1 MTIQIPQGAK
11 TMQLFDMNIDIPEG
25 KTYIDIDDNFL
36 QNKYNQFMQNN
47 QQQNN
52 FNSQEELA
60 LDGKPMSMYQAPQV
74 SQNEP
79 QEQGV
84 WSKINK
90 GLEDFNNLIDPKRMI
105 SEGLDYL
112 SPRVTSGEEGV
123 RQKIED
129 ATNQISGGLLARN
142 FTSLD
147 NEEQKEIFQIA
158 YDEIKKLG
166 YEPFLEINNGD
177 YKYIGVDKNGKEV
190 EFTPSF
196 RNTLASTKNELAFSV
211 AGGYAGSL
219 AKTAGQTIAKKAL
232 NYFAPSAIGAGSG
245 AVSDLH
251 SQSNNTG
258 IEVSH
263 IDYAKRFGSAAAED
277 ALAGAVVGSAIK
289 GIGKTYKSVGDLISS
304 VKTGAQ
310 AGKDMI
316 DGMAVKGG
324 NLGNR
329 VIDKISKTD
338 IPVVGKFTD
347 GGLQNAETIFNNLTK
362 NVENKKQID
371 ELIAKENPTY
381 LENGKPTIE
390 ILKNIVEQGLNK
402 NNPQFI
408 QDSAKRTSAIL
419 KNISNS
425 LQGVPTTQRREVLLK
440 AAQAYPEIGSFLD
453 DVLKADKDASI
464 SFLNM
469 IKGQDEVFKNKTGL
483 NGEFD
488 YKAWQKDNHAYE
500 NRINQEYGSAISK
513 LDQLNNGNIVL
524 TSEDLAKL
532 ENFKNNN
539 FLEQD
544 VKNNIQSYLDE
555 IKGKEVSAEQI
566 FGLRT
571 AINKQLNTGNKTYN
585 TKQAYGIVKEI
596 LDDALIR
603 NASNKVLAKEILDNA
618 NKNFALKEN
627 FKESYLGMMKPQET
641 KEGLTDRL
649 VKGLRNINEDKN
661 LENAFKGMNEQ
672 ERLANETHVMN
683 SLLEKHRIEGVG
695 YDFKSLAKD
704 LEDVNFSSKKIK
716 DAKDVINTYALIY
729 NNNRDLIMTALASSG
744 KKTNSSIATTIH
756 GVFDRILI
764 SGIFARLHALAPFM
778 KSAKEQALRNQIL
791 DAIKLAKTNKEV
803 ISNLKNIKIAD
814 QEQSRI
820 FKDALDNYIKVDKEQ
835 NKILKDALIKE
846 GVIKG
851 DNFFMDKADP
861 KDNSLRFI
869 GKNDKEYTINKD
881 VRNEWMKT
889 FNLKNIDDEYIP
901 NIPKEAKIALK
912 DREIKLTKGSLLKL
926 IEKDR
931 IKYIPHIKET
941 LESPQAILKD
951 KDDFIFI
958 KNIDNQ
964 TYFTSIGK
972 DYETHLT
979 IISNSPKKQ
988 NNIRNKIKNAE
999 VVYYNNAR
1007 ALPTSRASSETNQVS
1022 FSDKHSTQA
1031 KHKESLEKYNR
1042 NFYLKHYKDFI
1053 DKSENKK
1060 IFFKYNFGDFLDI
1073 KKLEKSLEKYKESKP
1088 QEIKYKE
1095 LKRGYILDD
1104 LLNVDEDVSYAVV
1117 NKDDLKPSLTRS
1129 LSQFRNKHS
1138 NSTISDIRNSFNE
1151 REHFKESSNFDG
1163 IPTITKDGLVIAGN
1177 HRTTAIRDL
1186 KGENLARYIK
1196 QAKRVYGEDVFKG
1209 FDENKAMIV
1218 RILDKNDD
1226 DTIIRLSKLSNDG
1239 RLSDESEK
1247 LQALGAKYKEKLLK
1261 IENSKINTEKE
1272 LMNFLGS
1279 RDILESKRAL
1289 LDHLMPNIN
1298 DALLSWERRSGGDTE
1313 FSKILNDNAL
1323 NLLHLK
1329 QALNKNKVFKDNGNN
1344 FFSLFK
1350 RAIESINQSNVYKN
1364 NNELY
1369 DIIKKYTEPSLNFEK
1384 EFISSNKDLQ
1394 ADILGFIIKYNDTLT
1409 NPSEAFGNKI
1419 KKAIEFI
1426 YDNDSFSLFNNIKLS
1441 NYDVLNQMLNI
1452 NITNSIKYQELLNK
1466 AIDNLS
1472 DEKNI
1477 IKKLNENIKNKKSVK
1492 QRLDEKIQD
1501 DKKAREDILKRYDN
1515 FLKENKDNKLDFLDK
1530 MNLNTI
1536 EYNLT
1541 RQMIVNAKE
1550 STNKGVKKDIPS
1562 DLRGKIEK
1570 ELNIQPLKEFGE
1582 NYTEYYHDGKGA
1594 LQKLL
1599 IEKQG
1604 QVAGA
1609 FHRKD
1614 LGDIDLVWG
1623 EVTDKIKHKGYG
1635 LAHIIDKH
1643 PELDLKLIS
1652 DIVDKGKLNNQNN
1665 IRYRIEYKNYIIGLS
1680 SEYKK
1685 GNKRTFIITAFER
1698 YKG

>member
-112 SPRVTSGEEGV
+112 SPKVTSGEEGA

-147 NEEQKEIFQIA
+147 NEEQKQIFQIA

-190 EFTPSF
+190 DFTPSF

-258 IEVSH
+258 IEASYM
-263 IDYAKRFGSAAAED
+263 DYAKRFGSAAAED

-329 VIDKISKTD
+329 VIDKITQKD
-338 IPVVGKFTD
+338 IPVIGKFTD

-419 KNISNS
+419 KNISNA

-500 NRINQEYGSAISK
+500 NRIKQEYGSAISK
-513 LDQLNNGNIVL
+513 LDELNNGKIVL

-555 IKGKEVSAEQI
+555 IKGKEVSADQI

-603 NASNKVLAKEILDNA
+603 NASDKVLAKEILDNA

-672 ERLANETHVMN
+672 ERLANETHAMN

-716 DAKDVINTYALIY
+716 DAKDVINAYALIY

-744 KKTNSSIATTIH
+744 KKTNSSMATTIQ

-764 SGIFARLHALAPFM
+764 SGIFARLHALAPFL

-791 DAIKLAKTNKEV
+791 DALRLAKTNKEV

-814 QEQSRI
+814 KEQSRI

-869 GKNDKEYTINKD
+869 GKNGKEYTINKD

-988 NNIRNKIKNAE
+988 NNIKNKMKNAE

-1007 ALPTSRASSETNQVS
+1007 ALPTSRASSETKQVS
-1022 FSDKHSTQA
+1022 FSNENSTQA
-1031 KHKESLEKYNR
+1031 KP
-1042 NFYLKHYKDFI
+1042 
-1053 DKSENKK
+1053 KK
-1060 IFFKYNFGDFLDI
+1060 NLMDDI
-1073 KKLEKSLEKYKESKP
+1073 K
-1088 QEIKYKE
+1088 
-1095 LKRGYILDD
+1095 D
-1104 LLNVDEDVSYAVV
+1104 
-1117 NKDDLKPSLTRS
+1117 
-1129 LSQFRNKHS
+1129 
-1138 NSTISDIRNSFNE
+1138 
-1151 REHFKESSNFDG
+1151 
-1163 IPTITKDGLVIAGN
+1163 
-1177 HRTTAIRDL
+1177 
-1186 KGENLARYIK
+1186 
-1196 QAKRVYGEDVFKG
+1196 
-1209 FDENKAMIV
+1209 
-1218 RILDKNDD
+1218 
-1226 DTIIRLSKLSNDG
+1226 
-1239 RLSDESEK
+1239 
-1247 LQALGAKYKEKLLK
+1247 
-1261 IENSKINTEKE
+1261 
-1272 LMNFLGS
+1272 
-1279 RDILESKRAL
+1279 
-1289 LDHLMPNIN
+1289 NI
-1298 DALLSWERRSGGDTE
+1298 
-1313 FSKILNDNAL
+1313 
-1323 NLLHLK
+1323 
-1329 QALNKNKVFKDNGNN
+1329 KNKE
-1344 FFSLFK
+1344 
-1350 RAIESINQSNVYKN
+1350 IEK
-1364 NNELY
+1364 
-1369 DIIKKYTEPSLNFEK
+1369 
-1384 EFISSNKDLQ
+1384 
-1394 ADILGFIIKYNDTLT
+1394 
-1409 NPSEAFGNKI
+1409 
-1419 KKAIEFI
+1419 
-1426 YDNDSFSLFNNIKLS
+1426 
-1441 NYDVLNQMLNI
+1441 
-1452 NITNSIKYQELLNK
+1452 
-1466 AIDNLS
+1466 
-1472 DEKNI
+1472 
-1477 IKKLNENIKNKKSVK
+1477 KNKKSVK
-1492 QRLDEKIQD
+1492 QRLDEKIQN
-1501 DKKAREDILKRYDN
+1501 DKKASEDILKRYDN
-1515 FLKENKDNKLDFLDK
+1515 FLKENKDYNFDFLDN
-1530 MNLNTI
+1530 MNLNTV

-1541 RQMIVNAKE
+1541 RQMIINAKE

-1562 DLRGKIEK
+1562 ALRGKIEQ

-1623 EVTDKIKHKGYG
+1623 DG
-1635 LAHIIDKH
+1635 
-1643 PELDLKLIS
+1643 
-1652 DIVDKGKLNNQNN
+1652 NF
-1665 IRYRIEYKNYIIGLS
+1665 GLS
-1680 SEYKK
+1680 HIVNRREEDFIKQGLNKIEAKNKALNFIKEIENIINNGNVKK
-1685 GNKRTFIITAFER
+1685 GNNRAFIDVKNSRVMVALDYKGKDKKWIITAYNF
-1698 YKG
+1698 Y

>member
-60 LDGKPMSMYQAPQV
+60 LDGKPMSMYQALQV

-129 ATNQISGGLLARN
+129 ATNQVSGGLLPRI
-142 FTSLD
+142 FTSPS
-147 NEEQKEIFQIA
+147 NEEQKQIFQIA

-190 EFTPSF
+190 DFTPSF

-251 SQSNNTG
+251 SQSQNTG
-258 IEVSH
+258 IEASYM
-263 IDYAKRFGSAAAED
+263 DYAKRFGSAAAED
-277 ALAGAVVGSAIK
+277 ALAGAVVGSVIK

-316 DGMAVKGG
+316 DGMAVNGR
-324 NLGNR
+324 NLSNR
-329 VIDKISKTD
+329 AVDKFTQKD
-338 IPVVGKFTD
+338 IPIVGKFTD

-362 NVENKKQID
+362 NVENKKQLD
-371 ELIAKENPTY
+371 ELIAKENPIY

-390 ILKNIVEQGLNK
+390 AIRSMVEQGLNQ

-419 KNISNS
+419 KNISNA
-425 LQGVPTTQRREVLLK
+425 LQGVPTTQRREILLK
-440 AAQAYPEIGSFLD
+440 SAQAYPEIGSFLD

-464 SFLNM
+464 SFLNI
-469 IKGQDEVFKNKTGL
+469 IKEQDEIFKNKTGL

-488 YKAWQKDNHAYE
+488 YKAWQKDNHTYE
-500 NRINQEYGSAISK
+500 NRINREYGDAIGK
-513 LDQLNNGNIVL
+513 LDELNNGKIVL
-524 TSEDLAKL
+524 TNEDLAKL
-532 ENFKNNN
+532 EKFKNNN

-603 NASNKVLAKEILDNA
+603 NASDKTLAKEILDNA

-661 LENAFKGMNEQ
+661 LENAFKGMNKQ
-672 ERLANETHVMN
+672 ERLANETHTMN
-683 SLLEKHRIEGVG
+683 ALLEKHRIEDIG

-704 LEDVNFSSKKIK
+704 LEDVEFSSQKLK
-716 DAKDVINTYALIY
+716 DVKGVINTYALIY

-744 KKTNSSIATTIH
+744 KKTNSSIATTIQ

-764 SGIFARLHALAPFM
+764 SGIFARIHALAPFL

-814 QEQSRI
+814 KEQSRI

-861 KDNSLRFI
+861 SKAKSDLNVKISVSPNVRNLAKLTNDEIIADLEYLANKHNEMFKKPSDVFKLIKEIKENPTFFYKNNRMDIALIAKRLNDNKLGKLGVNKDTGEVRHITKVKEKDLARLEKVSKKNTKENVGIIQTFIQPGSKNENSLN
-869 GKNDKEYTINKD
+869 G
-881 VRNEWMKT
+881 
-889 FNLKNIDDEYIP
+889 LP
-901 NIPKEAKIALK
+901 NI
-912 DREIKLTKGSLLKL
+912 
-926 IEKDR
+926 
-931 IKYIPHIKET
+931 
-941 LESPQAILKD
+941 
-951 KDDFIFI
+951 
-958 KNIDNQ
+958 
-964 TYFTSIGK
+964 
-972 DYETHLT
+972 
-979 IISNSPKKQ
+979 SN
-988 NNIRNKIKNAE
+988 
-999 VVYYNNAR
+999 
-1007 ALPTSRASSETNQVS
+1007 
-1022 FSDKHSTQA
+1022 STQA
-1031 KHKESLEKYNR
+1031 KP
-1042 NFYLKHYKDFI
+1042 
-1053 DKSENKK
+1053 KK
-1060 IFFKYNFGDFLDI
+1060 NLMEDI
-1073 KKLEKSLEKYKESKP
+1073 K
-1088 QEIKYKE
+1088 
-1095 LKRGYILDD
+1095 
-1104 LLNVDEDVSYAVV
+1104 
-1117 NKDDLKPSLTRS
+1117 
-1129 LSQFRNKHS
+1129 
-1138 NSTISDIRNSFNE
+1138 
-1151 REHFKESSNFDG
+1151 
-1163 IPTITKDGLVIAGN
+1163 
-1177 HRTTAIRDL
+1177 
-1186 KGENLARYIK
+1186 
-1196 QAKRVYGEDVFKG
+1196 
-1209 FDENKAMIV
+1209 
-1218 RILDKNDD
+1218 
-1226 DTIIRLSKLSNDG
+1226 
-1239 RLSDESEK
+1239 
-1247 LQALGAKYKEKLLK
+1247 
-1261 IENSKINTEKE
+1261 
-1272 LMNFLGS
+1272 
-1279 RDILESKRAL
+1279 
-1289 LDHLMPNIN
+1289 
-1298 DALLSWERRSGGDTE
+1298 
-1313 FSKILNDNAL
+1313 
-1323 NLLHLK
+1323 
-1329 QALNKNKVFKDNGNN
+1329 
-1344 FFSLFK
+1344 
-1350 RAIESINQSNVYKN
+1350 
-1364 NNELY
+1364 
-1369 DIIKKYTEPSLNFEK
+1369 
-1384 EFISSNKDLQ
+1384 
-1394 ADILGFIIKYNDTLT
+1394 
-1409 NPSEAFGNKI
+1409 
-1419 KKAIEFI
+1419 
-1426 YDNDSFSLFNNIKLS
+1426 
-1441 NYDVLNQMLNI
+1441 
-1452 NITNSIKYQELLNK
+1452 
-1466 AIDNLS
+1466 
-1472 DEKNI
+1472 
-1477 IKKLNENIKNKKSVK
+1477 ENIEAKEVEKKNKKSVK
-1492 QRLDEKIQD
+1492 QKLDKKIQD
-1501 DKKAREDILKRYDN
+1501 DKKASEDILKRYDN
-1515 FLKENKDNKLDFLDK
+1515 FLKENKNNKLDFLDK
-1530 MNLNTI
+1530 MNLNTV

-1541 RQMIVNAKE
+1541 RQMIINAKE
-1550 STNKGVKKDIPS
+1550 STNKGIKKDIPS
-1562 DLRGKIEK
+1562 ALRGKIEQ

-1623 EVTDKIKHKGYG
+1623 DGNFG
-1635 LAHIIDKH
+1635 LSHIINRREEDFIKQ
-1643 PELDLKLIS
+1643 
-1652 DIVDKGKLNNQNN
+1652 GLNKIEAKNKALNFIKEIENIINN
-1665 IRYRIEYKNYIIGLS
+1665 GNV
-1680 SEYKK
+1680 KK
-1685 GNKRTFIITAFER
+1685 GNNRAFIDIKNSRVMVALDYKGKDKKWIITAYNF
-1698 YKG
+1698 Y

>member
-129 ATNQISGGLLARN
+129 ATNQVSGGLLPRI
-142 FTSLD
+142 FTSPS
-147 NEEQKEIFQIA
+147 NEEQKQIFQIA

-190 EFTPSF
+190 DFTPSF

-232 NYFAPSAIGAGSG
+232 NYFVPSAIGAGSG

-258 IEVSH
+258 IEASY

-329 VIDKISKTD
+329 VIDKITQKD
-338 IPVVGKFTD
+338 IPVIGKFTD

-419 KNISNS
+419 KNISNA

-500 NRINQEYGSAISK
+500 NRIKQEYGSAISK
-513 LDQLNNGNIVL
+513 LDELNNGKIVL

-555 IKGKEVSAEQI
+555 IKGKEVSADQI

-603 NASNKVLAKEILDNA
+603 NASDKVLAKEILDNA

-729 NNNRDLIMTALASSG
+729 NNNRDLIMTALVSSG
-744 KKTNSSIATTIH
+744 KKTNSSMATTIQ

-764 SGIFARLHALAPFM
+764 SGIFARLHALAPFV

-861 KDNSLRFI
+861 SKAKSDLNVKISVSP
-869 GKNDKEYTINKD
+869 N
-881 VRNEWMKT
+881 VRNLAKLTNDEIIADLEYLANKHNEMFKKPSDVFKLIKEIKENPT
-889 FNLKNIDDEYIP
+889 FFYKNNRMD
-901 NIPKEAKIALK
+901 IALIAK
-912 DREIKLTKGSLLKL
+912 RLNDNKLGKL
-926 IEKDR
+926 
-931 IKYIPHIKET
+931 
-941 LESPQAILKD
+941 
-951 KDDFIFI
+951 
-958 KNIDNQ
+958 
-964 TYFTSIGK
+964 G
-972 DYETHLT
+972 
-979 IISNSPKKQ
+979 
-988 NNIRNKIKNAE
+988 
-999 VVYYNNAR
+999 
-1007 ALPTSRASSETNQVS
+1007 
-1022 FSDKHSTQA
+1022 
-1031 KHKESLEKYNR
+1031 
-1042 NFYLKHYKDFI
+1042 
-1053 DKSENKK
+1053 
-1060 IFFKYNFGDFLDI
+1060 
-1073 KKLEKSLEKYKESKP
+1073 
-1088 QEIKYKE
+1088 
-1095 LKRGYILDD
+1095 
-1104 LLNVDEDVSYAVV
+1104 V
-1117 NKDDLKPSLTRS
+1117 NKDTGEVRHITKSRNADKENERIIKRDGKNPLVESPYSTQPV
-1129 LSQFRNKHS
+1129 LSKDAEPTANGANALSKGNNP
-1138 NSTISDIRNSFNE
+1138 NSTQTKPKTNLMDDI
-1151 REHFKESSNFDG
+1151 
-1163 IPTITKDGLVIAGN
+1163 KD
-1177 HRTTAIRDL
+1177 
-1186 KGENLARYIK
+1186 
-1196 QAKRVYGEDVFKG
+1196 
-1209 FDENKAMIV
+1209 
-1218 RILDKNDD
+1218 
-1226 DTIIRLSKLSNDG
+1226 
-1239 RLSDESEK
+1239 
-1247 LQALGAKYKEKLLK
+1247 
-1261 IENSKINTEKE
+1261 
-1272 LMNFLGS
+1272 
-1279 RDILESKRAL
+1279 
-1289 LDHLMPNIN
+1289 NI
-1298 DALLSWERRSGGDTE
+1298 
-1313 FSKILNDNAL
+1313 
-1323 NLLHLK
+1323 
-1329 QALNKNKVFKDNGNN
+1329 KNKE
-1344 FFSLFK
+1344 
-1350 RAIESINQSNVYKN
+1350 IEK
-1364 NNELY
+1364 
-1369 DIIKKYTEPSLNFEK
+1369 
-1384 EFISSNKDLQ
+1384 
-1394 ADILGFIIKYNDTLT
+1394 
-1409 NPSEAFGNKI
+1409 
-1419 KKAIEFI
+1419 
-1426 YDNDSFSLFNNIKLS
+1426 
-1441 NYDVLNQMLNI
+1441 
-1452 NITNSIKYQELLNK
+1452 
-1466 AIDNLS
+1466 
-1472 DEKNI
+1472 
-1477 IKKLNENIKNKKSVK
+1477 KNKKSVK
-1492 QRLDEKIQD
+1492 QRLDEKIQN
-1501 DKKAREDILKRYDN
+1501 DKKASEDILKRYDN
-1515 FLKENKDNKLDFLDK
+1515 FLKENKDYNFDFLDN
-1530 MNLNTI
+1530 MNLNTV

-1541 RQMIVNAKE
+1541 RQMIINAKE

-1614 LGDIDLVWG
+1614 LGDIDLIWG

-1680 SEYKK
+1680 SEYK

>member
-1 MTIQIPQGAK
+1 
-11 TMQLFDMNIDIPEG
+11 
-25 KTYIDIDDNFL
+25 
-36 QNKYNQFMQNN
+36 
-47 QQQNN
+47 
-52 FNSQEELA
+52 
-60 LDGKPMSMYQAPQV
+60 
-74 SQNEP
+74 
-79 QEQGV
+79 
-84 WSKINK
+84 
-90 GLEDFNNLIDPKRMI
+90 MI
-105 SEGLDYL
+105 CQRS
-112 SPRVTSGEEGV
+112 R
-123 RQKIED
+123 
-129 ATNQISGGLLARN
+129 
-142 FTSLD
+142 
-147 NEEQKEIFQIA
+147 
-158 YDEIKKLG
+158 

-190 EFTPSF
+190 DFTPSF

-258 IEVSH
+258 IEASY

-419 KNISNS
+419 KSISNS
-425 LQGVPTTQRREVLLK
+425 LQGMPTTQRREVLLK

-488 YKAWQKDNHAYE
+488 YNAWQKDNHAYE

-513 LDQLNNGNIVL
+513 LDELNNGKIVL

-539 FLEQD
+539 FLDQD
-544 VKNNIQSYLDE
+544 VKNNIQGYLDE

-566 FGLRT
+566 LGLRT

-585 TKQAYGIVKEI
+585 TKQAYRIVKEI

-603 NASNKVLAKEILDNA
+603 NASDKVLAKEILDNA

-627 FKESYLGMMKPQET
+627 FKESYLGMIKPQET
-641 KEGLTDRL
+641 KEGLADRL

-683 SLLEKHRIEGVG
+683 ALLEKHRIEGVG

-704 LEDVNFSSKKIK
+704 LKDVEFSSKKIK

-744 KKTNSSIATTIH
+744 RKTNSSMATTIQ

-764 SGIFARLHALAPFM
+764 SGIFARLHALAPFF

-791 DAIKLAKTNKEV
+791 DALKLAKTNKEV

-851 DNFFMDKADP
+851 DNFFMDKVDP

-869 GKNDKEYTINKD
+869 GKNGKEYTINKD

-988 NNIRNKIKNAE
+988 NNIKNKMKNAE

-1007 ALPTSRASSETNQVS
+1007 ALPTSRASSETKQVS
-1022 FSDKHSTQA
+1022 FSNENSTQA
-1031 KHKESLEKYNR
+1031 KP
-1042 NFYLKHYKDFI
+1042 
-1053 DKSENKK
+1053 KK
-1060 IFFKYNFGDFLDI
+1060 NLMDDI
-1073 KKLEKSLEKYKESKP
+1073 K
-1088 QEIKYKE
+1088 
-1095 LKRGYILDD
+1095 
-1104 LLNVDEDVSYAVV
+1104 
-1117 NKDDLKPSLTRS
+1117 
-1129 LSQFRNKHS
+1129 
-1138 NSTISDIRNSFNE
+1138 
-1151 REHFKESSNFDG
+1151 
-1163 IPTITKDGLVIAGN
+1163 
-1177 HRTTAIRDL
+1177 
-1186 KGENLARYIK
+1186 ENI
-1196 QAKRVYGEDVFKG
+1196 
-1209 FDENKAMIV
+1209 
-1218 RILDKNDD
+1218 
-1226 DTIIRLSKLSNDG
+1226 
-1239 RLSDESEK
+1239 
-1247 LQALGAKYKEKLLK
+1247 
-1261 IENSKINTEKE
+1261 
-1272 LMNFLGS
+1272 
-1279 RDILESKRAL
+1279 
-1289 LDHLMPNIN
+1289 
-1298 DALLSWERRSGGDTE
+1298 
-1313 FSKILNDNAL
+1313 
-1323 NLLHLK
+1323 
-1329 QALNKNKVFKDNGNN
+1329 KNKEV
-1344 FFSLFK
+1344 
-1350 RAIESINQSNVYKN
+1350 
-1364 NNELY
+1364 
-1369 DIIKKYTEPSLNFEK
+1369 EK
-1384 EFISSNKDLQ
+1384 
-1394 ADILGFIIKYNDTLT
+1394 
-1409 NPSEAFGNKI
+1409 
-1419 KKAIEFI
+1419 
-1426 YDNDSFSLFNNIKLS
+1426 
-1441 NYDVLNQMLNI
+1441 
-1452 NITNSIKYQELLNK
+1452 
-1466 AIDNLS
+1466 
-1472 DEKNI
+1472 
-1477 IKKLNENIKNKKSVK
+1477 KNKKSVK
-1492 QRLDEKIQD
+1492 QSLDEKIQN
-1501 DKKAREDILKRYDN
+1501 DKKASEDILKRYDN

-1530 MNLNTI
+1530 MNLNTLD
-1536 EYNLT
+1536 YNLT
-1541 RQMIVNAKE
+1541 RQMIINAKE

-1562 DLRGKIEK
+1562 ALRGKIEQ

-1582 NYTEYYHDGKGA
+1582 NYAEYYHDGKGA

-1635 LAHIIDKH
+1635 LSHIIDKH

-1680 SEYKK
+1680 SEYK

>member
-129 ATNQISGGLLARN
+129 ATNQVSGGLLPRI
-142 FTSLD
+142 FTSPS
-147 NEEQKEIFQIA
+147 NEEQKQIFQIA

-190 EFTPSF
+190 DFTPSF

-258 IEVSH
+258 IEASY

-329 VIDKISKTD
+329 VIDKITQKD
-338 IPVVGKFTD
+338 IPMIGKFTD

-362 NVENKKQID
+362 NVENKKQLD
-371 ELIAKENPTY
+371 ELIAKENPIY

-390 ILKNIVEQGLNK
+390 AIRSMVEQGLNQ

-419 KNISNS
+419 KNISNA
-425 LQGVPTTQRREVLLK
+425 LQGVPTTQRREILLK
-440 AAQAYPEIGSFLD
+440 SAQAYPEIGSFLD

-464 SFLNM
+464 SFLNI
-469 IKGQDEVFKNKTGL
+469 IKEQDEIFKNKTGL

-488 YKAWQKDNHAYE
+488 YKAWQKDNHTYE
-500 NRINQEYGSAISK
+500 NRINREYGSAISK
-513 LDQLNNGNIVL
+513 LDELNNGKIVL

-539 FLEQD
+539 FLDQD

-571 AINKQLNTGNKTYN
+571 AINKQLSTGNKTYN

-603 NASNKVLAKEILDNA
+603 NASDKVLAKEILDNA

-744 KKTNSSIATTIH
+744 KKTNSSMATTIQ

-764 SGIFARLHALAPFM
+764 SGIFARLHALAPFV
-778 KSAKEQALRNQIL
+778 KSAKEQALRNKIL

-861 KDNSLRFI
+861 SKAKSDLNVKISVSPNVRNLAKLTNDEIIADLEYLANKHKEMFKKPSDVFKLIKEIKVNPTFFYKNNRIDIALIAKRLNDNKLGKLGVNKNTGEVRHITKVKEKDLARLEKVSKKNTKENVGIIQTFIQPGSKNENSLN
-869 GKNDKEYTINKD
+869 G
-881 VRNEWMKT
+881 
-889 FNLKNIDDEYIP
+889 LP
-901 NIPKEAKIALK
+901 N
-912 DREIKLTKGSLLKL
+912 
-926 IEKDR
+926 
-931 IKYIPHIKET
+931 
-941 LESPQAILKD
+941 
-951 KDDFIFI
+951 
-958 KNIDNQ
+958 
-964 TYFTSIGK
+964 
-972 DYETHLT
+972 
-979 IISNSPKKQ
+979 ISNSTQTKPK
-988 NNIRNKIKNAE
+988 
-999 VVYYNNAR
+999 
-1007 ALPTSRASSETNQVS
+1007 TNLM
-1022 FSDKHSTQA
+1022 D
-1031 KHKESLEKYNR
+1031 
-1042 NFYLKHYKDFI
+1042 
-1053 DKSENKK
+1053 
-1060 IFFKYNFGDFLDI
+1060 DI
-1073 KKLEKSLEKYKESKP
+1073 KK
-1088 QEIKYKE
+1088 
-1095 LKRGYILDD
+1095 
-1104 LLNVDEDVSYAVV
+1104 
-1117 NKDDLKPSLTRS
+1117 
-1129 LSQFRNKHS
+1129 
-1138 NSTISDIRNSFNE
+1138 
-1151 REHFKESSNFDG
+1151 
-1163 IPTITKDGLVIAGN
+1163 
-1177 HRTTAIRDL
+1177 
-1186 KGENLARYIK
+1186 
-1196 QAKRVYGEDVFKG
+1196 
-1209 FDENKAMIV
+1209 
-1218 RILDKNDD
+1218 
-1226 DTIIRLSKLSNDG
+1226 
-1239 RLSDESEK
+1239 
-1247 LQALGAKYKEKLLK
+1247 
-1261 IENSKINTEKE
+1261 
-1272 LMNFLGS
+1272 
-1279 RDILESKRAL
+1279 
-1289 LDHLMPNIN
+1289 
-1298 DALLSWERRSGGDTE
+1298 
-1313 FSKILNDNAL
+1313 
-1323 NLLHLK
+1323 
-1329 QALNKNKVFKDNGNN
+1329 
-1344 FFSLFK
+1344 
-1350 RAIESINQSNVYKN
+1350 
-1364 NNELY
+1364 
-1369 DIIKKYTEPSLNFEK
+1369 
-1384 EFISSNKDLQ
+1384 
-1394 ADILGFIIKYNDTLT
+1394 
-1409 NPSEAFGNKI
+1409 
-1419 KKAIEFI
+1419 
-1426 YDNDSFSLFNNIKLS
+1426 NIKAKE
-1441 NYDVLNQMLNI
+1441 V
-1452 NITNSIKYQELLNK
+1452 
-1466 AIDNLS
+1466 
-1472 DEKNI
+1472 
-1477 IKKLNENIKNKKSVK
+1477 KKKNKKSVK
-1492 QRLDEKIQD
+1492 QSLDEKIQN
-1501 DKKAREDILKRYDN
+1501 DKKASEDILKRYDN
-1515 FLKENKDNKLDFLDK
+1515 FLKENKDYNFDFLDN
-1530 MNLNTI
+1530 MNLNTV

-1541 RQMIVNAKE
+1541 RQMIINAKE

-1562 DLRGKIEK
+1562 ALRGKIEK

-1582 NYTEYYHDGKGA
+1582 NYAEYYHDGKGA

-1680 SEYKK
+1680 SEYK

>member
-1 MTIQIPQGAK
+1 
-11 TMQLFDMNIDIPEG
+11 MNIREFLLEKPQENNIISFLQDGASQSENQNTSEYLSNLKNEVINDFYKNKDKYAKEYEKYNFKDQNLTNPMGNISEY
-25 KTYIDIDDNFL
+25 KRDLYDYNKNPSMNADDLSNYILDKQSKFNASKPIFADDNEVVR
-36 QNKYNQFMQNN
+36 KSNQFMRDLGD
-47 QQQNN
+47 
-52 FNSQEELA
+52 ELQKSGRGR
-60 LDGKPMSMYQAPQV
+60 LLQDDDGSYWVQ
-74 SQNEP
+74 
-79 QEQGV
+79 
-84 WSKINK
+84 
-90 GLEDFNNLIDPKRMI
+90 D
-105 SEGLDYL
+105 
-112 SPRVTSGEEGV
+112 
-123 RQKIED
+123 
-129 ATNQISGGLLARN
+129 
-142 FTSLD
+142 
-147 NEEQKEIFQIA
+147 
-158 YDEIKKLG
+158 
-166 YEPFLEINNGD
+166 NNGNYSKVQGSAMGD
-177 YKYIGVDKNGKEV
+177 LYRGLRDNGASMALGTAGAIGGTMLGGGVGM
-190 EFTPSF
+190 
-196 RNTLASTKNELAFSV
+196 V
-211 AGGYAGSL
+211 AGGALGASL
-219 AKTAGQTIAKKAL
+219 
-232 NYFAPSAIGAGSG
+232 GAGYDYYGNTKDTNQDMNLKEALMLMGENAGLSLIGDAAFAGVAKG
-245 AVSDLH
+245 ARALK
-251 SQSNNTG
+251 NT
-258 IEVSH
+258 
-263 IDYAKRFGSAAAED
+263 YNMA
-277 ALAGAVVGSAIK
+277 
-289 GIGKTYKSVGDLISS
+289 
-304 VKTGAQ
+304 KTGAQ

-329 VIDKISKTD
+329 VIDKITQKD
-338 IPVVGKFTD
+338 IPMIGKFTD

-425 LQGVPTTQRREVLLK
+425 LQGMPTTQRREVLLK

-513 LDQLNNGNIVL
+513 LDELNNGKIVL

-539 FLEQD
+539 FLDQD

-571 AINKQLNTGNKTYN
+571 AINKQLSTGNKTYN

-603 NASNKVLAKEILDNA
+603 NASDKVLAKEILDNA

-744 KKTNSSIATTIH
+744 KKTNSSMATTIQ

-764 SGIFARLHALAPFM
+764 SGIFARLHALAPFV

-861 KDNSLRFI
+861 SKAKSDLNVKISVSPNVRNLAKLTNDEIIADLEYLANKHKEMFKKPSDVFKLIKEIKVNPTFFYKNNRIDIALIAKRLNDNKLGKLGVNKNTGEVRHITKVKEKDLARLEKVSKKNTKENVGIIQTFIQPGSKNENSLN
-869 GKNDKEYTINKD
+869 G
-881 VRNEWMKT
+881 
-889 FNLKNIDDEYIP
+889 LP
-901 NIPKEAKIALK
+901 N
-912 DREIKLTKGSLLKL
+912 
-926 IEKDR
+926 
-931 IKYIPHIKET
+931 
-941 LESPQAILKD
+941 
-951 KDDFIFI
+951 
-958 KNIDNQ
+958 
-964 TYFTSIGK
+964 
-972 DYETHLT
+972 
-979 IISNSPKKQ
+979 ISNSTQTKPK
-988 NNIRNKIKNAE
+988 
-999 VVYYNNAR
+999 
-1007 ALPTSRASSETNQVS
+1007 TNLM
-1022 FSDKHSTQA
+1022 D
-1031 KHKESLEKYNR
+1031 
-1042 NFYLKHYKDFI
+1042 
-1053 DKSENKK
+1053 
-1060 IFFKYNFGDFLDI
+1060 DI
-1073 KKLEKSLEKYKESKP
+1073 KK
-1088 QEIKYKE
+1088 
-1095 LKRGYILDD
+1095 
-1104 LLNVDEDVSYAVV
+1104 
-1117 NKDDLKPSLTRS
+1117 
-1129 LSQFRNKHS
+1129 
-1138 NSTISDIRNSFNE
+1138 
-1151 REHFKESSNFDG
+1151 
-1163 IPTITKDGLVIAGN
+1163 
-1177 HRTTAIRDL
+1177 
-1186 KGENLARYIK
+1186 
-1196 QAKRVYGEDVFKG
+1196 
-1209 FDENKAMIV
+1209 
-1218 RILDKNDD
+1218 
-1226 DTIIRLSKLSNDG
+1226 
-1239 RLSDESEK
+1239 
-1247 LQALGAKYKEKLLK
+1247 
-1261 IENSKINTEKE
+1261 
-1272 LMNFLGS
+1272 
-1279 RDILESKRAL
+1279 
-1289 LDHLMPNIN
+1289 
-1298 DALLSWERRSGGDTE
+1298 
-1313 FSKILNDNAL
+1313 
-1323 NLLHLK
+1323 
-1329 QALNKNKVFKDNGNN
+1329 
-1344 FFSLFK
+1344 
-1350 RAIESINQSNVYKN
+1350 
-1364 NNELY
+1364 
-1369 DIIKKYTEPSLNFEK
+1369 
-1384 EFISSNKDLQ
+1384 
-1394 ADILGFIIKYNDTLT
+1394 
-1409 NPSEAFGNKI
+1409 
-1419 KKAIEFI
+1419 
-1426 YDNDSFSLFNNIKLS
+1426 NIKAKE
-1441 NYDVLNQMLNI
+1441 V
-1452 NITNSIKYQELLNK
+1452 
-1466 AIDNLS
+1466 
-1472 DEKNI
+1472 
-1477 IKKLNENIKNKKSVK
+1477 KKKNKKSVK
-1492 QRLDEKIQD
+1492 QSLDEKIQN
-1501 DKKAREDILKRYDN
+1501 DKKASEDILKRYDN
-1515 FLKENKDNKLDFLDK
+1515 FLKENKDYNFDFLDN
-1530 MNLNTI
+1530 MNLNTV

-1541 RQMIVNAKE
+1541 RQMIINAKE

-1562 DLRGKIEK
+1562 ALRGKIEK

-1582 NYTEYYHDGKGA
+1582 NYAEYYHDGKGA

-1680 SEYKK
+1680 SEYK